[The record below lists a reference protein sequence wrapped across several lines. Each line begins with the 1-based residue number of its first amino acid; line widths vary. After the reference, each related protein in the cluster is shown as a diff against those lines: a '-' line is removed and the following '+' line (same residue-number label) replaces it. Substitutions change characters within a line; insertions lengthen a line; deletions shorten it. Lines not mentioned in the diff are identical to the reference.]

1 MEVVQVS
8 YAPTLFIMS
17 LGAPRSGMCTSAKP
31 EDAAGG
37 MCEICT
43 LLLVQPLIE
52 MITWKVTA

>member
-37 MCEICT
+37 MCELT
-43 LLLVQPLIE
+43 QPL
-52 MITWKVTA
+52 TVDFLLTGKS